1 MKQKGCLSFKY
12 SWRVQEKYQMMAV
25 VFSEID
31 NRVQKWIL
39 MLLFVF
45 LNANIVLGEHH
56 KQIVL
61 FFQDCT
67 GML

>member
-1 MKQKGCLSFKY
+1 
-12 SWRVQEKYQMMAV
+12 MMAV

-31 NRVQKWIL
+31 HRVPKWIL

-45 LNANIVLGEHH
+45 LNANLVLGEHH

-61 FFQDCT
+61 FFRDCI